1 MLKSAHL
8 IRVLVLGLTVGGCA
22 TIISGTSQIITV
34 NANVQ
39 GAEVHL
45 ITESGTE
52 LLGTTPLS
60 RRVKRGQEG
69 TLRISAEGY
78 LPYESALNKKINTVF
93 FVNILSGG
101 TFGSTTDY
109 TTGAM
114 YAYEPSTYMVSL
126 QPIEQ
131 SPEEQNKWQ
140 RREGLR
146 GFVLQNSQALVSDL
160 AAGDGEYIDV
170 LVYVLAVKL
179 EGRAEA
185 IERWRA
191 SYAASE
197 TAAEFAETMVAELD
211 H

>member
-1 MLKSAHL
+1 MLKSAQL
-8 IRVLVLGLTVGGCA
+8 ASALVLGLTVGGCA

-45 ITESGTE
+45 ITESGQT

-60 RRVKRGQEG
+60 RRIKRGQEG

-78 LPYESALNKKINTVF
+78 MPYESALNKKINTVF

-126 QPIEQ
+126 QPVEQ
-131 SPEEQNKWQ
+131 STEERKDWE

-146 GFVLQNSQALVSDL
+146 GFVLQNNQALVSDL
-160 AAGDGEYIDV
+160 AVGDGEYIDV
-170 LVYVLAVKL
+170 LVYVLAVKP
-179 EGRAEA
+179 ESRAEA

-197 TAAEFAETMVAELD
+197 TAAEFAETMVAELG